1 LNNLFFLVPNCTIM
15 SLMRTSKLKKKI
27 KIEGLHCAAVSTA
40 SHGLGSE
47 LYAVYGRSDIEILHG
62 KLSEKIKIL

>member
-1 LNNLFFLVPNCTIM
+1 M